1 MHTVNA
7 DTLGS
12 EGVWFDPVW
21 RVRVHLTSL
30 EHELLATWWV
40 RRLAFVSHAGAAS
53 ITTTQTYTRLEH
65 SLGTLALVAHFAPD
79 DHAARAAALLHD
91 VGHLPFSH
99 TLEGIAGLDHHT
111 IGHAR
116 IDELGSVLNH
126 HGIAAERVIAI
137 DAGEV
142 PSPLRSAPG
151 CMKLD
156 HLDSFVRSGQAH
168 GRTVIPPPE
177 ILASCRLVDGGV
189 DTDAETAAELTRLV
203 IAEARAQRAAPNVV
217 PVAVLR
223 SLVLDA
229 LKDPAAPIDPAA
241 LATMTDDEL
250 WSALLCAPSAREQA
264 RAFRRNPGAWQLLK
278 HDDETADPKAEPL
291 EHLIAR
297 GYLSLPTISGAPTT
311 NSDVQALEKDLPAR
325 YRIVR
330 VAA

>member
-21 RVRVHLTSL
+21 RVRVHLTAL
-30 EHELLATWWV
+30 ERELLATWWV

-142 PSPLRSAPG
+142 
-151 CMKLD
+151 
-156 HLDSFVRSGQAH
+156 
-168 GRTVIPPPE
+168 
-177 ILASCRLVDGGV
+177 
-189 DTDAETAAELTRLV
+189 
-203 IAEARAQRAAPNVV
+203 
-217 PVAVLR
+217 
-223 SLVLDA
+223 
-229 LKDPAAPIDPAA
+229 
-241 LATMTDDEL
+241 
-250 WSALLCAPSAREQA
+250 
-264 RAFRRNPGAWQLLK
+264 
-278 HDDETADPKAEPL
+278 
-291 EHLIAR
+291 
-297 GYLSLPTISGAPTT
+297 
-311 NSDVQALEKDLPAR
+311 
-325 YRIVR
+325 
-330 VAA
+330 